1 MTGAPP
7 PPPPPVVPF
16 TDVEAVRTAL
26 GDAQRRVEA
35 TLARAATYTE
45 DERQQR
51 VDGEW
56 SAVESLRHLV
66 LVLDLWLARTI
77 QGVADPFHPMA
88 LPPSFMPPALPG
100 TSIDPDARPSF
111 DEASEVVRSRFGDL
125 ARYVDGL
132 TDEELTRPVEAHART
147 VGGALR
153 VIFTELAAHDGFMNR
168 DLGRLRS

>member
-26 GDAQRRVEA
+26 GDAGRRLEA

-45 DERQQR
+45 EERQQR

-56 SAVESLRHLV
+56 SSVETLRHLV

-77 QGVADPFHPMA
+77 EGEADPFHPMA

-100 TSIDPDARPSF
+100 TSIDPEARPSF
-111 DEASEVVRSRFGDL
+111 DEASDVARSRFAGL
-125 ARYVDGL
+125 VGYVDGL
-132 TDEELTRPVEAHART
+132 TNEELARPVEAHART
-147 VGGALR
+147 VGGALQ

-168 DLGRLRS
+168 DLDRLRG